1 MGGVLTI
8 RTETVELS
16 ETRLAAEALTV
27 SPGRYAMLSIGD
39 TGVGMDTPTR
49 DQAFEPFFTTKPKG
63 KGTGLGLATVYGIVD
78 QSAGGIHLDSAPGR
92 GTIVRVYLPATN
104 APQEP
109 RPRELAPT
117 SADEGTETL
126 LLVEDNDAVR
136 DLAVKALRRR
146 GYTVYE
152 AESGEQALD
161 WVLKAGVTPDLL
173 ITDVVMPGLSG
184 PALAERLLAH
194 TPELRV
200 LFVSGYA
207 GDQSS
212 VHGARLEGIPL
223 LQKPFT
229 PSKLAERIR
238 AILDAK

>member
-1 MGGVLTI
+1 
-8 RTETVELS
+8 
-16 ETRLAAEALTV
+16 
-27 SPGRYAMLSIGD
+27 
-39 TGVGMDTPTR
+39 
-49 DQAFEPFFTTKPKG
+49 
-63 KGTGLGLATVYGIVD
+63 
-78 QSAGGIHLDSAPGR
+78 
-92 GTIVRVYLPATN
+92 
-104 APQEP
+104 
-109 RPRELAPT
+109 
-117 SADEGTETL
+117 
-126 LLVEDNDAVR
+126 
-136 DLAVKALRRR
+136 
-146 GYTVYE
+146 
-152 AESGEQALD
+152 
-161 WVLKAGVTPDLL
+161 
-173 ITDVVMPGLSG
+173 MPGLSG